1 MHSWCSKR
9 KGLLYLVRSLHLF
22 PFQAADA
29 ALPTL
34 DEFVA
39 GMHWATYRASKTKIL
54 KSNNHST
61 HVFIKSSFASS
72 RIMAS

>member
-1 MHSWCSKR
+1 MHGRCSKR
-9 KGLLYLVRSLHLF
+9 KGLLYLIRSLHLF

-39 GMHWATYRASKTKIL
+39 GMHWATYRASKPKI
-54 KSNNHST
+54 
-61 HVFIKSSFASS
+61 
-72 RIMAS
+72 